1 MKMYGNDDDGDGDEI
16 QPTSSLLHCT
26 VNCEY
31 GDGYLSK
38 LSNSRYYTSVL
49 LSYISLSA
57 FVLFLSFHV
66 VMGDHPATSPAGN
79 YRNVYLITTE
89 CWYPHY
95 ALQTGLGLDTGHVCA
110 CV

>member
-1 MKMYGNDDDGDGDEI
+1 MEMHI
-16 QPTSSLLHCT
+16 CR
-26 VNCEY
+26 
-31 GDGYLSK
+31 SK

-49 LSYISLSA
+49 LCYISLSA

-95 ALQTGLGLDTGHVCA
+95 ALQTAEDWTLDM
-110 CV
+110 CVFVFNT